1 MRKIKVTVALKH
13 WTGLCQSTLLNRFY
27 NSFSVLLNF
36 SFFPMRAALKEMP
49 HFTMLPTVSETD
61 GGGMEEE
68 AEPSHWYSATCC
80 CHMTDGSREAA

>member
-36 SFFPMRAALKEMP
+36 SFFPMRAALKDMP
-49 HFTMLPTVSETD
+49 HFTMLPTVSETVVVWKKKLNLHT
-61 GGGMEEE
+61 GILL
-68 AEPSHWYSATCC
+68 HVVAT
-80 CHMTDGSREAA
+80 